1 MLGPAAGSV
10 TVDACES
17 RASEANGFGEQPPGE
32 GEVGWSGKGPP
43 PALPQSSVTQAEGS
57 PACLVFSGGGAVSF
71 DRRHT
76 SSGPQ
81 LPSMDPV
88 TL

>member
-1 MLGPAAGSV
+1 MLGPVAGSV

-43 PALPQSSVTQAEGS
+43 LPFPRAQ
-57 PACLVFSGGGAVSF
+57 
-71 DRRHT
+71 
-76 SSGPQ
+76 
-81 LPSMDPV
+81 
-88 TL
+88 

>member
-17 RASEANGFGEQPPGE
+17 RASEANGFGEQLERQG
-32 GEVGWSGKGPP
+32 SP

>member
-32 GEVGWSGKGPP
+32 GEVGWSGKG
-43 PALPQSSVTQAEGS
+43 LP
-57 PACLVFSGGGAVSF
+57 
-71 DRRHT
+71 
-76 SSGPQ
+76 
-81 LPSMDPV
+81 LPFPRAQ
-88 TL
+88 